1 MLNSSFIIVHATES
15 SSSYLWRESDQFRL
29 TGVAVCV
36 ISRGVCS
43 GKRRHI
49 GGVGADAEGFQ

>member
-15 SSSYLWRESDQFRL
+15 SSYLRRESDQFRL

-49 GGVGADAEGFQ
+49 SGVGADAEGFQ